1 MASTDPGNQRPS
13 VSEYQKS
20 TAILMARR
28 AARIAVLLLA
38 VVAVLALVVASP
50 LALKSLGSLH
60 GLNWFHLSYIGQ
72 TYGGA
77 SALLTGLALIGVAG
91 SIVLQARAI
100 NASREQSSR
109 EHHAHL
115 VEMTFEDPVYQRAW
129 GSDPTLFAP
138 DAYRQQVYL
147 NLIVSHWQRDYRFN
161 GIAEHAL
168 RGSLARLFRGEAARL
183 WWARTG
189 GIRMA
194 GAANRRDKLF
204 CRIVDEE
211 YRKAVSSG
219 PPIVPA
225 QARDTSALANHR
237 VATDRLLKA
246 GVAVLIGAVGGAIL
260 GRSYRKA

>member
-91 SIVLQARAI
+91 RSEEHTSELQALR
-100 NASREQSSR
+100 
-109 EHHAHL
+109 HL
-115 VEMTFEDPVYQRAW
+115 
-129 GSDPTLFAP
+129 
-138 DAYRQQVYL
+138 
-147 NLIVSHWQRDYRFN
+147 
-161 GIAEHAL
+161 
-168 RGSLARLFRGEAARL
+168 
-183 WWARTG
+183 
-189 GIRMA
+189 
-194 GAANRRDKLF
+194 
-204 CRIVDEE
+204 
-211 YRKAVSSG
+211 
-219 PPIVPA
+219 
-225 QARDTSALANHR
+225 
-237 VATDRLLKA
+237 
-246 GVAVLIGAVGGAIL
+246 
-260 GRSYRKA
+260 